1 MKNREL
7 PPLKNRD
14 KAIARCKELPPC
26 AVCGESWNPV
36 DLDGD
41 GKLYPSHDC
50 TKLGARVTVGWSH
63 GQTKP
68 APKDVPVRLDGG
80 LLLQEAQEDMEAFPP
95 RPSKLKVCYGWMC
108 GVDFDFELG
117 EAAGG
122 NKIYPS
128 KEDLMERRKCVS
140 EESKE
145 HRPVKVVTVS
155 KEDFESL
162 IALAG
167 IKEEDLITSAVGEV
181 IWTRQDGWVKDVGG
195 K

>member
-50 TKLGARVTVGWSH
+50 TAKERWQSVAVVT
-63 GQTKP
+63 
-68 APKDVPVRLDGG
+68 GG
-80 LLLQEAQEDMEAFPP
+80 LLAQEAEIEDLPP

-108 GVDFDFELG
+108 AVDFDFELG

-145 HRPVKVVTVS
+145 HRPVEVVTVS

-162 IALAG
+162 IVLAG
-167 IKEEDLITSAVGEV
+167 IRKEDLITSAVGEV